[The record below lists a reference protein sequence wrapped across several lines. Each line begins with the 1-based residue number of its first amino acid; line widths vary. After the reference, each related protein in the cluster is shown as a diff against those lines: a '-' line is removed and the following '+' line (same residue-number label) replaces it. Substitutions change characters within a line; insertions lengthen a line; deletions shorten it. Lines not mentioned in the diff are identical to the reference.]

1 MMFEAMGDFR
11 AQAEQRAES
20 VNYADAVVDA
30 FHTAA
35 IGAVEGDASGIAA
48 LEIAAG
54 AWARGFQA
62 ARIEPASAARF
73 ITPSILGL
81 IGRELCRRGD
91 AVLRIAVAGGRI
103 RLDPVGYF
111 NVRGRSP
118 DPARWRYFVSVP
130 APSGQESA
138 VVPSAG
144 MVHVRYA
151 FSSLTPWRGIAPI
164 SWASATGKLAGNLET
179 RLAQEAGAPVGAF
192 LPVPQDG
199 GDGGDEDPLADLKSD
214 IRGAKGRHLLVET
227 TAQGWGEGKV
237 AAPQSDYK
245 AMRFGANPPVTLPS
259 LRSDAALSVL
269 AACGVPVSL
278 ATDADGTSQRES
290 WRRFV
295 MGTVEPLLSGPVR
308 EELAAKLEIPELQ
321 FDLRGLWAHDLQGR
335 AASFKAMVA
344 GGMDAGEAAAK
355 AGLLE

>member
-1 MMFEAMGDFR
+1 MFEAVALGHEVR
-11 AQAEQRAES
+11 EAAP

-35 IGAVEGDASGIAA
+35 IGATEGDASGIAA

-62 ARIEPASAARF
+62 ATIEPEGAAAV

-91 AVLRIAVAGGRI
+91 AVLRIAVARGRI

-111 NVRGRSP
+111 NVRGKSP
-118 DPARWRYFVSVP
+118 DPALWHYFVSVP
-130 APSGQESA
+130 APSGQEAA
-138 VVPSAG
+138 VIAAPG

-151 FSSLTPWRGIAPI
+151 YSSLTPWRGIAPL
-164 SWASATGKLAGNLET
+164 SWAASTGKLAGNLET
-179 RLAQEAGAPVGAF
+179 RLAEEAGAPVGNF
-192 LPVPQDG
+192 LPIPEDG
-199 GDGGDEDPLADLKSD
+199 GDGGEEDPLTDLKSD
-214 IRGAKGRHLLVET
+214 IRTAKGRHLLVET
-227 TAQGWGEGKV
+227 TAQGWGQGKV
-237 AAPQSDYK
+237 AAPMNDYK
-245 AMRFGANPPVTLPS
+245 AQRFGANPPAVLPT
-259 LRSDAALSVL
+259 LRSDAALAVL

-295 MGTVEPLLSGPVR
+295 LGTVEPLLNGPVR
-308 EELAAKLEIPELQ
+308 EELAGKLDMPDLR
-321 FDLRGLWAHDLQGR
+321 FDLRGLWAHDQAGR
-335 AASFKAMVA
+335 AQAFQKLVA
-344 GGMDAGEAAAK
+344 GGMAVEEAAALSGVL
-355 AGLLE
+355 A